1 MSFFSSYWFKSSFY
15 TISQRVLALVLGLLS
30 FMLLVRMYSKA
41 EFGVWSL
48 FLVITNNI
56 VEVSKL
62 GFLKNAHIKIIHS
75 VDEQEKPFVNS
86 VSFFINI
93 VISLVISVILALF
106 AWFVCPLYFSNELAS
121 MLLFY
126 AATSIFLSPLYQLQF
141 MQVVEFDFRAI
152 FLSTVLRQGLFT
164 LFVLVIFL
172 TGYPMTMFK
181 LAVVQFLAVIP
192 ALILSYGLSRRYV
205 QFSRVLKMQWLK
217 EIFHYGK
224 YTVGTNVSNSVF
236 KSTGELLVGSI
247 TTSANVASYN
257 NALRISNLVEV
268 PALSLAEVMFPKSVQ
283 THQREGVAGVKD
295 MYEKTVAGILCLILP
310 FTLIVMVFPEPIIL
324 LLSGRKYLDVVPI
337 VRVTMLYS
345 LVVPFTLQ
353 FGTVMDSIGMP
364 RTNFILITITAILAI
379 TFNWIAIS
387 IWGVMGAAFG
397 TLSAYLFN
405 FVVGQIILRKYVGV
419 SFLSTIRLVPSFY
432 SLGFVTLKN
441 FRNQVR

>member
-93 VISLVISVILALF
+93 VISLIISIILALF
-106 AWFVCPLYFSNELAS
+106 AWFVCPLYFSNELGS

-126 AATSIFLSPLYQLQF
+126 AVTSIFLSPLYQLQF

-181 LAVVQFLAVIP
+181 LAVVQFVAVIP
-192 ALILSYGLSRRYV
+192 ALILSYILSRKYV
-205 QFSRVLKMQWLK
+205 QFSKVIKMQWLK

-247 TTSANVASYN
+247 TTTANVASYN

-310 FTLIVMVFPEPIIL
+310 FTLIVMLFPEPIIL

-337 VRVTMLYS
+337 VRITMLYS

-364 RTNFILITITAILAI
+364 RTNFILITITAVLAI
-379 TFNWIAIS
+379 VFNWIAIS

-397 TLSAYLFN
+397 TLGAYMFN
-405 FVVGQIILRKYVGV
+405 FIIGQIILRKHVGV
-419 SFLSTIRLVPSFY
+419 SFLSTIKLVPSFY
-432 SLGFVTLKN
+432 SLGFTTIKN
-441 FRNQVR
+441 FKNQVR

>member
-75 VDEQEKPFVNS
+75 VAEEEKPFVNS

-93 VISLVISVILALF
+93 VISLLISVLLALF
-106 AWFVCPLYFSNELAS
+106 ALFICPLYFSSELAS

-126 AATSIFLSPLYQLQF
+126 AVTSIFLSPLYQLQF

-164 LFVLVIFL
+164 LFVLIIFL

-192 ALILSYGLSRRYV
+192 AVILSYILSRKYV
-205 QFSRVLKMQWLK
+205 QFSKVLKMQWLK

-310 FTLIVMVFPEPIIL
+310 FTLIVMLFPEPIIL

-337 VRVTMLYS
+337 VRITMLYS

-379 TFNWIAIS
+379 IFNWIAIS
-387 IWGVMGAAFG
+387 TWGVMGAAFG
-397 TLSAYLFN
+397 TLGAYIFN
-405 FVVGQIILRKYVGV
+405 FIVGQIILRKYVGV
-419 SFLSTIRLVPSFY
+419 SFLTTIKLVPSFY
-432 SLGFVTLKN
+432 SLGFATVKN
-441 FRNQVR
+441 FKNQAR